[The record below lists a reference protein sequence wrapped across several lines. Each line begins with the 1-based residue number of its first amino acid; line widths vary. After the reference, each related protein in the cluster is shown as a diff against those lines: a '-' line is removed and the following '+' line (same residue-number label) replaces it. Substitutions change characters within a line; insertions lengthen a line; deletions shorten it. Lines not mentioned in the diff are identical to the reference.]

1 MTDVQQMERE
11 WVEAIRGSFVQKE
24 IVAVESTTGRIAIVA
39 WGFQNYPEPQYYC
52 AHLNGRQIMHKELA
66 IMNYDEFMLLDDM
79 RRAGVIDS
87 SMVTKLT
94 NLLVGDER
102 FGW

>member
-66 IMNYDEFMLLDDM
+66 IMNYDEYALIDDM
-79 RRAGVIDS
+79 RRADI
-87 SMVTKLT
+87 TTPKILQKLT
-94 NLLVGDER
+94 HLLDSDER
-102 FGW
+102 LLW